1 MERGTV
7 MGFHIPLDHHHSAYQ
22 TFNKRKLVC
31 EIKKKKSGKGMKF
44 EIDMAFFVVILIMNY
59 LFVY

>member
-1 MERGTV
+1 